1 MYAKVAC
8 IPEKEIRI
16 DGGAGV
22 GRVTKKGLQ
31 QPVGEAAINPVPRQM
46 IRDAVSEVCGNF
58 EYDGGLAVEISI
70 PEGVEIAKKTFN
82 PRLGIE
88 GGISVLGTSG
98 IVMPMS
104 EDALIASI
112 RAEMEMLKAN
122 GHEYLIVTPGN
133 YGETFTKNQMTV
145 DLSSSMKCSNYV
157 GETLDM
163 AVELG
168 IKGILF
174 VSHIGKFIKVAGG
187 IMNTHSRHADAR
199 AELMAALALRAG
211 ADRETACRILD
222 TITTDEALDIMEQA
236 GIRQKA
242 MELAAQRIRYYM
254 RRRVGEKMQTEVIL
268 FSGSYSYL
276 AQTSGADELLQHF
289 T

>member
-1 MYAKVAC
+1 
-8 IPEKEIRI
+8 
-16 DGGAGV
+16 
-22 GRVTKKGLQ
+22 
-31 QPVGEAAINPVPRQM
+31 
-46 IRDAVSEVCGNF
+46 
-58 EYDGGLAVEISI
+58 
-70 PEGVEIAKKTFN
+70 
-82 PRLGIE
+82 
-88 GGISVLGTSG
+88 
-98 IVMPMS
+98 MS

-199 AELMAALALRAG
+199 AELMAAFALRAG